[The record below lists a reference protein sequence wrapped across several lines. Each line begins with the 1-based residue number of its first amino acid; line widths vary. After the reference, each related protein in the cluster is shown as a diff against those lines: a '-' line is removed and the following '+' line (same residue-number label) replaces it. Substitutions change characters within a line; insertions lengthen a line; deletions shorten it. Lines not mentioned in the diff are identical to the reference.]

1 MPASITSVLEV
12 EVWGEIPM
20 VVPAVMAAVEDLVL
34 LRGHLAVE
42 LEGGREAVEV
52 CAVAVLVEASYLG
65 TAPMAS

>member
-1 MPASITSVLEV
+1 MPASIISVPEV
-12 EVWGEIPM
+12 EVWEATRM
-20 VVPAVMAAVEDLVL
+20 VVLAVMAAAEDLVL